1 METENRPTRVLLVD
15 DFEPWRTHVRSF
27 LSEQPWFK
35 VVAEASDGRV
45 AVQLA
50 EEVQPGLILLD
61 LGLPRLSGIDAARLI
76 RQVARAA
83 KILFVSENRDS
94 DIIRAALSAGG
105 HGYVVKS
112 DAASELLVA
121 LRTVVRGEQF
131 VSRSVLDI
139 DHFLTPSLR
148 APV

>member
-1 METENRPTRVLLVD
+1 METDNCSTRVLLVD

-27 LSEQPWFK
+27 LSEQPRFE
-35 VVAEASDGRV
+35 VVAEASDGSE
-45 AVQLA
+45 AVQRA

-61 LGLPRLSGIDAARLI
+61 IGLPRLSGIDAARLI
-76 RQVARAA
+76 RQVAHAA
-83 KILFVSENRDS
+83 KILFVSENRDL

-112 DAASELLVA
+112 DAASDLLVA
-121 LRTVVRGEQF
+121 MRTVVRGKQF
-131 VSRSVLDI
+131 ASRSVLDI
-139 DHFLTPSLR
+139 DHFLATSLR